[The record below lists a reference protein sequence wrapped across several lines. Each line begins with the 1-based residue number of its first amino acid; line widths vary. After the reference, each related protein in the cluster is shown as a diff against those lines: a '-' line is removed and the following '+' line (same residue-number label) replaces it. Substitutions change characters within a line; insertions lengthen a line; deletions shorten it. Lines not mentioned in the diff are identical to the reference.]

1 MDTRNTVPL
10 KCRLLFVFQNSP
22 ETNIGSGP
30 VAHADDLGDLHE
42 VQRGDEAESDV
53 LEAGKG
59 GDGEVVG
66 SGALAEHGHVQ
77 EEGAGSNLGQLLG
90 AKNN

>member
-1 MDTRNTVPL
+1 MSSL
-10 KCRLLFVFQNSP
+10 ICLFKNSP
-22 ETNIGSGP
+22 ETNISSGS

-42 VQRGDEAESDV
+42 VQGGDEAESDV

-66 SGALAEHGHVQ
+66 SGALAEYGDVQ
-77 EEGAGSNLGQLLG
+77 EEGAGSNLGQLLA
-90 AKNN
+90 AKIN